1 MLKIENLKKH
11 YDNFFLECS
20 LQVNPGQVT
29 GLIGQNGSGKSTTF
43 KAILD
48 LIHLDGGSI
57 TLFGKDNQDITPE
70 DKEKLGV
77 VLSDSGFSGYL
88 RIKDIIPI
96 LENMYRQFDS
106 SFFIKQVQRFSLP
119 MDKQIKDFSTGM
131 KAKLKVLIAISHG
144 AKLLILDEPTAGLDV
159 IARDELLDMLREFLE
174 EDDERSI
181 LISSHISSDLESLC
195 DDLYMIHDGKII
207 LHEDTDILLS
217 NYALLKVDDKQYEA
231 LDKSYI
237 LRVKKES
244 FGYSRLTNE
253 RQYYLENYPNITIE
267 AGSIDELITMMIR
280 GEINYERT
288 AY

>member
-48 LIHLDGGSI
+48 LIHSDGGSI

-131 KAKLKVLIAISHG
+131 KAKLKVLVAISHN

-217 NYALLKVDDKQYEA
+217 NYALLKVDDKQYET

-237 LRVKKES
+237 LRAKKES
-244 FGYSRLTNE
+244 YGYSCLTNE

-280 GEINYERT
+280 GK
-288 AY
+288 

>member
-11 YDNFFLECS
+11 YDDFFLECS

-43 KAILD
+43 KSILD
-48 LIHLDGGSI
+48 LIHPDGGSI
-57 TLFGKDNQDITPE
+57 TLFGKDNQDITTE

-96 LENMYRQFDS
+96 LENMYRQFDP
-106 SFFIKQVQRFSLP
+106 SFFIKQVQQFSLP

-131 KAKLKVLIAISHG
+131 KAKLKVLVAISHG

-244 FGYSRLTNE
+244 YGYSCLTNE

-280 GEINYERT
+280 GK
-288 AY
+288 

>member
-1 MLKIENLKKH
+1 
-11 YDNFFLECS
+11 
-20 LQVNPGQVT
+20 
-29 GLIGQNGSGKSTTF
+29 
-43 KAILD
+43 
-48 LIHLDGGSI
+48 
-57 TLFGKDNQDITPE
+57 
-70 DKEKLGV
+70 
-77 VLSDSGFSGYL
+77 
-88 RIKDIIPI
+88 
-96 LENMYRQFDS
+96 MYKQFDS
-106 SFFIKQVQRFSLP
+106 SFFAKQVQRFSLP

-131 KAKLKVLIAISHG
+131 KAKLKVLVAISHN
-144 AKLLILDEPTAGLDV
+144 AQLLILDEPTAGLDV

-217 NYALLKVDDKQYEA
+217 NYALLKVDDKQYET

-237 LRVKKES
+237 QRAKKES
-244 FGYSRLTNE
+244 YGYSCLTNE

-280 GEINYERT
+280 GK
-288 AY
+288 

>member
-48 LIHLDGGSI
+48 LIHPDGESI
-57 TLFGKDNQDITPE
+57 TLFGKDNQDITPK

-96 LENMYRQFDS
+96 LENMYKQFDS

-131 KAKLKVLIAISHG
+131 KAKLKVLVAISHG

-237 LRVKKES
+237 LRAKKES
-244 FGYSRLTNE
+244 YGYSCLTNE

-280 GEINYERT
+280 GK
-288 AY
+288 

>member
-48 LIHLDGGSI
+48 LIHPDGGSI

-77 VLSDSGFSGYL
+77 VLSNSGFSGYL

-131 KAKLKVLIAISHG
+131 KAKLKVLVAISHG
-144 AKLLILDEPTAGLDV
+144 AKLLILDEPTAGLDPKGRDKILNRIKELHDNTGIGVVLVSHSMEDVANYAQRLIV
-159 IARDELLDMLREFLE
+159 INN
-174 EDDERSI
+174 
-181 LISSHISSDLESLC
+181 
-195 DDLYMIHDGKII
+195 GKIKYDGMPKDVFKHYKE
-207 LHEDTDILLS
+207 LEKMG
-217 NYALLKVDDKQYEA
+217 LKAPQITYIMHKLKEKGLDVD
-231 LDKSYI
+231 
-237 LRVKKES
+237 
-244 FGYSRLTNE
+244 
-253 RQYYLENYPNITIE
+253 ENVITIE
-267 AGSIDELITMMIR
+267 EARENIMQCLNRKDI
-280 GEINYERT
+280 
-288 AY
+288 

>member
-1 MLKIENLKKH
+1 MKEDYIVVEHAVKK
-11 YDNFFLECS
+11 YKDTIALNDVS
-20 LQVNPGQVT
+20 LTFAQNQIHGI
-29 GLIGQNGSGKSTTF
+29 IGRNGSGKTVLLKCICGLTRLTSGRI
-43 KAILD
+43 ILD
-48 LIHLDGGSI
+48 GKVV
-57 TLFGKDNQDITPE
+57 GKDMEIPDNIGAIIETPGFI
-70 DKEKLGV
+70 K
-77 VLSDSGFSGYL
+77 SFSGYDNL
-88 RIKDIIPI
+88 KYLASVRKMIGKEEIVSAMEKAGLDPAMKKHVGKYSLGMRQRLGIAQAIMEKPDI
-96 LENMYRQFDS
+96 
-106 SFFIKQVQRFSLP
+106 
-119 MDKQIKDFSTGM
+119 
-131 KAKLKVLIAISHG
+131 
-144 AKLLILDEPTAGLDV
+144 LILDEPTAGLDV

-244 FGYSRLTNE
+244 YGYSCLTNE

-280 GEINYERT
+280 GK
-288 AY
+288 